1 VAQIVITEFMDAA
14 GVEALR
20 EFDVLY
26 DPQLVDK
33 PEALRGALAD
43 CRGLIVRNRTQ
54 VRPPLLEAAPRLQ
67 VVGRLGVGLEN
78 LDLPACAA
86 RGIPVLPATG
96 TNDDTVA
103 EYVMG
108 AMLAMLRGG
117 AYQAT
122 AEVLAG
128 KWPRTRLIGGR
139 DAKGLTMGLVGFG
152 AIARQVA
159 RRAVA
164 FGMRVL
170 ASDPFVPAGHP
181 AWKELGVERR
191 ELAAMLPEAQVLSLH
206 VPMSPAT
213 RGIIDAAAIA
223 ALPEGAWVINTAR
236 GGLIDEHAL
245 VAALRSGRLAGATLD
260 VVDQEPLAA
269 GSHFDGVPNLILSP
283 HIAGIT
289 RDANLRASL
298 LTAENVR
305 LVLQGKEPRVADA
318 ARSAAPAGVT

>member
-1 VAQIVITEFMDAA
+1 MAEIVITEFMDPA
-14 GVEALR
+14 GVEALAG
-20 EFDVLY
+20 FDVLY

-33 PEALRGALAD
+33 PEALRAALAD
-43 CRGLIVRNRTQ
+43 CRGLVVRNRTQ
-54 VRPPLLEAAPRLQ
+54 VRPPLLDAAPRLE

-103 EYVMG
+103 EYVM
-108 AMLAMLRGG
+108 AALLVMLKAGSF
-117 AYQAT
+117 QAT

-128 KWPRTRLIGGR
+128 EWPRTRLIGGR
-139 DAKGLTMGLVGFG
+139 DAKGLTLGLVGFG

-159 RRAVA
+159 RRAAA

-170 ASDPFVPAGHP
+170 AYDPFVGPEHA

-191 ELAAMLPEAQVLSLH
+191 ELGAMLPECNVLSIH
-206 VPMSPAT
+206 VPMTPKT
-213 RGIIDAAAIA
+213 RGIIDARAIA
-223 ALPEGAWVINTAR
+223 ALPAGAYVINTAR
-236 GGLIDEHAL
+236 GGLVDEGAL
-245 VAALRSGRLAGATLD
+245 VKALKDGRLAGAVLD
-260 VVDQEPLAA
+260 VLEQEPLAA
-269 GSHFDGVPNLILSP
+269 GSALVGTPNLILSP

-289 RDANLRASL
+289 RDANLRAST

-305 LVLQGKEPRVADA
+305 LVLQGKPPRVADA
-318 ARSAAPAGVT
+318 AKAAVT

>member
-1 VAQIVITEFMDAA
+1 MAEIVITEFMDPA
-14 GVEALR
+14 GVEALAG
-20 EFDVLY
+20 FDVLY

-33 PEALRGALAD
+33 HDALRAALAD

-54 VRPPLLEAAPRLQ
+54 VRPPLLDAAPRLE

-78 LDLPACAA
+78 LDLAACAA

-103 EYVMG
+103 EYVMA
-108 AMLAMLRGG
+108 AMLVMLRSG
-117 AYQAT
+117 AFHCT

-139 DAKGLTMGLVGFG
+139 DAKGLTLGLVGFG

-159 RRAVA
+159 RRATA

-170 ASDPFVPAGHP
+170 GADPFVPAGHA
-181 AWKELGVERR
+181 AWKELGVGRR
-191 ELAAMLPEAQVLSLH
+191 ELAAMLPECNVLSIH
-206 VPMSPAT
+206 VPMTPST
-213 RGIIDAAAIA
+213 RGIIDARAIA
-223 ALPEGAWVINTAR
+223 ALPAGAWLINTAR
-236 GGLIDEHAL
+236 GGLVDESAL
-245 VAALRSGRLAGATLD
+245 VAALKEGHLAGAVLD
-260 VVDQEPLAA
+260 VVENEPLSA
-269 GSHFDGVPNLILSP
+269 GSNLVGTPNLILSP

-289 RDANLRASL
+289 RDANLRAST

-305 LVLQGKEPRVADA
+305 LVLQGQAPKVADA
-318 ARSAAPAGVT
+318 ARAAAG

>member
-1 VAQIVITEFMDAA
+1 MAQIVITEFMDPA
-14 GVEALR
+14 GVEALAG
-20 EFDVLY
+20 FDVLY

-33 PEALRGALAD
+33 PDALREALAD

-54 VRPPLLEAAPRLQ
+54 VRPPLLDAAPRLE

-78 LDLPACAA
+78 LDLAACAA

-108 AMLAMLRGG
+108 AMLVMLRAG
-117 AYQAT
+117 AFHAT
-122 AEVLAG
+122 EEVLAG

-139 DAKGLTMGLVGFG
+139 DARGLTLGLVGFG

-159 RRAVA
+159 RRAGA

-170 ASDPFVPAGHP
+170 ACDPFVPAEHP

-191 ELAAMLPEAQVLSLH
+191 ELAAMLPECNVLSIH
-206 VPMSPAT
+206 VPMTPST
-213 RGIIDAAAIA
+213 RGIIDARAIA
-223 ALPEGAWVINTAR
+223 ALPAAAYVINTAR
-236 GGLIDEHAL
+236 GGLVDEAAL
-245 VAALRSGRLAGATLD
+245 VAALKDGRLAGAVLD
-260 VVDQEPLAA
+260 VVEKEPLAA
-269 GSHFDGVPNLILSP
+269 GSTLVGTPNLILSP

-289 RDANLRASL
+289 RDANLRAST

-305 LVLQGKEPRVADA
+305 LVLQGKPPRVADA
-318 ARSAAPAGVT
+318 AKGAAAG